1 MRDSGGCMKRGV
13 GGGGGVEWIC
23 HRGRTSTQASNH
35 RTVMILFKHSP
46 SNKHPFIISALH

>member
-1 MRDSGGCMKRGV
+1 MRESGGCLKRGV
-13 GGGGGVEWIC
+13 GGRGVEWIC
-23 HRGRTSTQASNH
+23 YRGRTSTQASNH